1 MSKNKKLAR
10 SQKDFI
16 LGGVCGGIAEYF
28 EVDSMLIR
36 LITAI
41 LIFSGVGFLIY
52 IFMWIIL
59 PIEGHDDKDHKKT
72 VKLEK
77 DEKTNEYKAKKS
89 NNFREFLGLLLII
102 IGLLLFLGKIF
113 YISPEM
119 IGISI
124 MIIVGILL
132 LITSSN

>member
-41 LIFSGVGFLIY
+41 LIFSGVGLLIY

>member
-1 MSKNKKLAR
+1 MSKNKKLFR

-36 LITAI
+36 LIAAI

-59 PIEGHDDKDHKKT
+59 PIEGYDDKDNKKT

-77 DEKTNEYKAKKS
+77 DKKTNEYKEKKS

-119 IGISI
+119 IGISM

-132 LITSSN
+132 LVTSSN

>member
-41 LIFSGVGFLIY
+41 LIFSGVGLLIY

-132 LITSSN
+132 LVTSSN